1 MAGDWLLGELCSG
14 KSLGRQPRDWSLLNM
29 LYFTLVILPSSSY
42 FPFHM
47 QSYWSCFLFFFF
59 FFFFSFS
66 LYSLLTLSQKSWQW
80 AIWAG
85 VVSARYHNLCK
96 VMKGLTHR
104 SYDQMKV
111 TVSHLLI
118 ISVSISVH
126 FRSIS
131 GKDFPLSFTYTA
143 IHGRFITK
151 SSQKWQ

>member
-1 MAGDWLLGELCSG
+1 MKIQMAGDWLLGELCSG

-47 QSYWSCFLFFFF
+47 QSYW
-59 FFFFSFS
+59 FFFSFLLHYIHS
-66 LYSLLTLSQKSWQW
+66 LRCLRNRGSN
-80 AIWAG
+80 WAG

-96 VMKGLTHR
+96 VMKRVTHC
-104 SYDQMKV
+104 SCDQIKV

-118 ISVSISVH
+118 TWILVSVH

-131 GKDFPLSFTYTA
+131 GKDFPLSFTYTQ
-143 IHGRFITK
+143 IHGKFLTK
-151 SSQKWQ
+151 SNQKWW